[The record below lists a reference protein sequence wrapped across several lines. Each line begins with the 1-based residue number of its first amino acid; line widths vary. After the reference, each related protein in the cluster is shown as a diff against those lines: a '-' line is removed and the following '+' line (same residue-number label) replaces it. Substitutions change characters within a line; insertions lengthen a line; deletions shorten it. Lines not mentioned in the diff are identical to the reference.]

1 MRLRCVWGEGG
12 LEYYPGDLHL
22 EETKSQD
29 KSNVISNVRTSG
41 LAIKI
46 QKIQLYLDI
55 RWKHQLICSV
65 SLSQFNWL
73 ACISFDSCR

>member
-1 MRLRCVWGEGG
+1 MGG
-12 LEYYPGDLHL
+12 GGVVEYYPGDLHL

-55 RWKHQLICSV
+55 R
-65 SLSQFNWL
+65 
-73 ACISFDSCR
+73 